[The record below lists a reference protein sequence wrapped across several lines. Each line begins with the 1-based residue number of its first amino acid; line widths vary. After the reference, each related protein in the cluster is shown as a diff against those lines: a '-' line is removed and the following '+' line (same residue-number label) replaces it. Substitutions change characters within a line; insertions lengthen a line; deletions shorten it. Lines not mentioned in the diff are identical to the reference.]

1 MKIEHKQRGQHP
13 IVYRREDLEI
23 MTTDILTNTTERLR
37 NPLFARMTGMEDELR
52 RSREMTLEE
61 EPMTRYGV
69 IRGEPFPIRP
79 RVISSESEEEAL

>member
-1 MKIEHKQRGQHP
+1 LKIEHRQRGQHP

-37 NPLFARMTGMEDELR
+37 NPHFARRRFMEDELR
-52 RSREMTLEE
+52 RSTEMTVEE

-69 IRGEPFPIRP
+69 IRGEPIPMRP
-79 RVISSESEEEAL
+79 RVISSASEEEPI